1 MDDLTFGAILFI
13 FLVVI
18 GALSLSYLV
27 DKDEGAIPEC
37 ERVEARVVAHWD
49 GNPIIPAGKTTL
61 WCWRCDGEIV
71 QCK

>member
-1 MDDLTFGAILFI
+1 MDDISKAAIYFI
-13 FLVVI
+13 FAIAIGVMLV
-18 GALSLSYLV
+18 AYLAGIS
-27 DKDEGAIPEC
+27 ERGMPEC